1 MSDKVSI
8 VVPTRNRRDILR
20 HTLRS
25 ARAQSWP
32 NIEIVVVDEASTDG
46 TARMLASEFPEM
58 KVVRHDVPHGP
69 GGARN
74 AGIAASDGDWVLFL
88 DDDDLL
94 HGDHVKELVTAAK
107 EVPEGHVVSGQWRRF
122 VATPSGIQL
131 GPIMCAPPSRSA
143 METLAEF
150 LEPQGEGSVWT
161 SSALWPRSI
170 FKTVLWDEQL
180 FTNGDVDFF
189 GSAVLA
195 GAQIVGR
202 PIGMAYYRAHSGQ
215 RVAGS
220 GTLRSLLSAARYRLK
235 WSQLLLSHPGHQVC
249 AEAMRNGFMTLLIG
263 LAGVPDA
270 QELMPFLLDAYRMW
284 GGKGYYVSNPP
295 QHSLKRWIARG
306 ALKVGGLTVLHWLL
320 KQASRPRRVQQSDMA
335 LYGIPSTDADKSDV
349 ASIRMLD
356 EA

>member
-1 MSDKVSI
+1 LNDKVSI
-8 VVPTRNRRDILR
+8 IVPTRNRRDILR
-20 HTLRS
+20 QTLRS
-25 ARAQSWP
+25 ARAQSWT
-32 NIEIVVVDEASTDG
+32 NVEIVVVDEASTDG
-46 TARMLASEFPEM
+46 TARMLTSEFPEV

-74 AGIAASDGDWVLFL
+74 AGIVTSDGDWVLFL

-94 HGDHVKELVTAAK
+94 HEEHVKELVMAARD
-107 EVPEGHVVSGQWRRF
+107 VPANCVVSGRWRRF
-122 VATPSGIQL
+122 VATSTGTQL
-131 GPIMCAPPSRSA
+131 GPVMCAPASRPS

-161 SSALWPRSI
+161 SSALWPRST

-202 PIGMAYYRAHSGQ
+202 PVGMAYYRAHAGQ

-220 GTLRSLLSAARYRLK
+220 GSLRSLLSAARYRLK
-235 WSQLLLSHPGHQVC
+235 WSQLLLSHPEHQVC

-263 LAGVPDA
+263 LAGIPDA

-295 QHSLKRWIARG
+295 RHSLKFFIARG

-320 KQASRPRRVQQSDMA
+320 KQASRPRRVQQSDLAM
-335 LYGIPSTDADKSDV
+335 YGMPTTDADKTDAAV
-349 ASIRMLD
+349 IRTLD